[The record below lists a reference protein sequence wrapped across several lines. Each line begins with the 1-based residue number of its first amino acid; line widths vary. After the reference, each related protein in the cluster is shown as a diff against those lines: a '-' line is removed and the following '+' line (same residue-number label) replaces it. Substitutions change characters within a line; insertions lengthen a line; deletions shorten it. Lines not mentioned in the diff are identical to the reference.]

1 MLEIRLFGCHVENF
15 VQHKTSWIQCK
26 VPTHRPTSALLSAHN
41 RTFDTGRLVPGIMKG
56 CDYHN
61 QTLLNT
67 LL

>member
-26 VPTHRPTSALLSAHN
+26 VPTHRHLLCCLLTG
-41 RTFDTGRLVPGIMKG
+41 RMFDTGRLVPEIMKG
-56 CDYHN
+56 CVYYN
-61 QTLLNT
+61 QTVLNT